1 MPERKLPHLTAE
13 QTIKLQKMLALS
25 KYVRRVFLVSVL
37 IGLVLSLASAFAVG
51 EARTVILLVAAAV
64 FAVVLVCAGILF
76 WNIHRVKNYCRSLG
90 MDI

>member
-1 MPERKLPHLTAE
+1 MPHLTAE

-37 IGLVLSLASAFAVG
+37 IGLILSLASACGVG
-51 EARTVILLVAAAV
+51 EAGTVILLGPAAV
-64 FAVVLVCAGILF
+64 FAVVLGSAVILF